1 MCLLGDRL
9 EGVLGSDDK
18 MILEKEEAA
27 SEKQTKAELS
37 QEGREREKSG
47 QCRRPSL
54 PSAAALS
61 SFLSRHPSPTPGQ
74 LWASGPGCCVVI
86 DEP

>member
-1 MCLLGDRL
+1 M

-61 SFLSRHPSPTPGQ
+61 SYAVLGSGQ
-74 LWASGPGCCVVI
+74 DSGKHNFQR
-86 DEP
+86 